1 MFFEAMH
8 PAWQVLLADQ
18 KTGLEAIEK
27 ALAANRA
34 SVWCLP
40 AENQVM
46 RAFKTDPNQL
56 RVLIVGQDPYPTPGH
71 AVGLAFAC
79 PIDTVPQPRSLQNI
93 RAELASDL
101 GAETTKVDLAHWAED
116 GVMLLNRTLTVAP
129 GQTNSHLKMGW
140 QSFTATAI
148 ERLGVLR
155 GEHLVALLWGK
166 PAQGVAGLLESS
178 IGNANVLAAAHPSP
192 LSARRGF
199 FGSKPFSRAN
209 ALLVQ
214 KGLKPIDWLG

>member
-8 PAWQVLLADQ
+8 PVWQRLLADQ
-18 KTGLEAIEK
+18 KIVLETIEN

-34 SVWCLP
+34 SVLYLP

-79 PIDTVPQPRSLQNI
+79 PTDTVPQPRSLQNI

-101 GAETTKVDLAHWAED
+101 GAETTKVDLARWADD

-129 GQTNSHLKMGW
+129 GQTNSHLKLGW
-140 QSFTATAI
+140 QGFTATAI

-155 GEHLVALLWGK
+155 GERLVAILWGK
-166 PAQGVAGLLESS
+166 PAQSVAGLLVPRL
-178 IGNANVLAAAHPSP
+178 GDANVLIAAHPSP

-209 ALLVQ
+209 GLLVQ
-214 KGLKPIDWLG
+214 QGLKPIDWLG